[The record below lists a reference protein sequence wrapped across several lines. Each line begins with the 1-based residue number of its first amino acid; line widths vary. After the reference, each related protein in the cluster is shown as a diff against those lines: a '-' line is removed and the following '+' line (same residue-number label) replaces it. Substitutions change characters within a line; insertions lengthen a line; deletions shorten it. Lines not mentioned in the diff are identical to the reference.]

1 MISFSVYFS
10 LCAKIKSFI
19 SCSTL
24 SPSISCI
31 LSISGNP
38 IRPGS
43 PVPDNRRGFVGDRDI
58 LFLVN
63 NRGTDLFIDRRGN
76 YNIGVRRRLFCPF
89 PFGNSRVPW
98 IEPRQIRRDKSLCF
112 IIDGF
117 TMFLFFFGLLFLGDA
132 FSRGRPLP
140 LWSVAFSVLFAIS
153 LFASWIAFRPKALQR
168 AVKIVGFDSSMQNVL
183 LAFENKSYQE
193 AVLQENPM
201 ASELISWI
209 IKPGS

>member
-1 MISFSVYFS
+1 MSPKKHYFKEPVVRVEVS
-10 LCAKIKSFI
+10 KVRFPKLCPVCGVTASIPSRIILTSGRSKFI
-19 SCSTL
+19 SG
-24 SPSISCI
+24 
-31 LSISGNP
+31 SGRLYRNP
-38 IRPGS
+38 HL
-43 PVPDNRRGFVGDRDI
+43 RGMQKFSQPPEMRNLRIFVCEDHYDTDEGEDR
-58 LFLVN
+58 
-63 NRGTDLFIDRRGN
+63 
-76 YNIGVRRRLFCPF
+76 Y
-89 PFGNSRVPW
+89 
-98 IEPRQIRRDKSLCF
+98 KSLCF